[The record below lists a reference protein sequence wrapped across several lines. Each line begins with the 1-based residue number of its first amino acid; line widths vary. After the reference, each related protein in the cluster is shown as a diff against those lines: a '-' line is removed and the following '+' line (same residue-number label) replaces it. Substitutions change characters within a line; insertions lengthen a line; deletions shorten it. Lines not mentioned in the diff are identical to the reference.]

1 MSHFIVRVT
10 SFLLDEY
17 GIERS
22 HIADSFVPVDAPDE
36 TEACKRAVL
45 WHGDNGVAVEDQ
57 DLLWKCNDPGRG
69 VLFKATRCL
78 GVSADEL
85 EQFLC
90 VTQGLTTATVIGR
103 APK

>member
-69 VLFKATRCL
+69 VLFKATRTISVRNPRTYYCDRHWPRSKI
-78 GVSADEL
+78 GVRS
-85 EQFLC
+85 
-90 VTQGLTTATVIGR
+90 
-103 APK
+103 